1 MRGAFLLSR
10 VRIPQNGVVMMEK
23 YIFCPSCNTLTV
35 HARLTGEKVGWLCEN
50 CNPSLYWFTEEEG
63 DEE

>member
-1 MRGAFLLSR
+1 MS
-10 VRIPQNGVVMMEK
+10 EK

-35 HARLTGEKVGWLCEN
+35 HARLTGERVGWLCEQ
-50 CNPSLYWFTEEEG
+50 CNPSLYWFNEEEG